1 MSEAALKTP
10 ARKPRPKY
18 LSLQALL
25 FEIRL
30 PLPGWVSILH
40 RVSGA
45 LLFVAL
51 VWLLWMLD
59 RSLSSEAAFE
69 RIKHYAG
76 LVPVKLSLLVL
87 VWAYCHHFCAGI
99 RYLFLDLDKGV
110 DKETARLTQLD
121 RAGREPRAHRAAG
134 LEAVVNRVVTGAHYG
149 LRDWLAQRIT
159 AVIMA
164 VYSVIAVVVLLTGKP
179 ITLRRLAR
187 PVRAGLDAGRDAAVR
202 REPRLARLGRD
213 ARHPDG
219 LHQA

>member
-18 LSLQALL
+18 LNLQALL

-69 RIKHYAG
+69 KIKHYAG
-76 LVPVKLSLLVL
+76 LVAGETRRCWCL

-110 DKETARLTQLD
+110 DKETARLTSWIVL
-121 RAGREPRAHRAAG
+121 RREPRADRVAGMEAMVRPRRHRRA
-134 LEAVVNRVVTGAHYG
+134 
-149 LRDWLAQRIT
+149 LRSA
-159 AVIMA
+159 
-164 VYSVIAVVVLLTGKP
+164 
-179 ITLRRLAR
+179 RLAR
-187 PVRAGLDAGRDAAVR
+187 AAHHRRDHGGL
-202 REPRLARLGRD
+202 LA
-213 ARHPDG
+213 
-219 LHQA
+219 